1 MLKFG
6 NDIRGTLFISLA
18 GSRRHYLVL
27 LISGHEFRFA
37 LISVVKNTRSPID
50 ELVLEDIGWLDVQR
64 IHGDPIVSE
73 LNPGSQDPSRPLGV
87 YDSGLSIDRYDH
99 CFNDKSTC

>member
-1 MLKFG
+1 MKFG
-6 NDIRGTLFISLA
+6 NDIRGTLFVSLA

-37 LISVVKNTRSPID
+37 LISVGKNPRSPID
-50 ELVLEDIGWLDVQR
+50 ELFLEDIGWLDVQR

-73 LNPGSQDPSRPLGV
+73 LDTGVQDLSRPFGMP
-87 YDSGLSIDRYDH
+87 DSGLGIDRYV
-99 CFNDKSTC
+99 N